1 MYRLGFIGTGNMGA
15 ALIHAAANSGYA
27 KECLLTN
34 RTKQKAEQLA
44 QECGCTVANNNSEVA
59 QQAYYIMLGVKPHL
73 MAGVLREIAP
83 VLKKRQQAGE
93 RFVLVSMAAALT
105 IEMLKEMVDGEYP
118 VLRIMPNT
126 PCAIGKGMVL
136 VTPDSLVQPQETE
149 ELCKLLQAAG
159 RFDPIE
165 ESLMDA
171 GSVIA
176 GCTGA
181 WACMMME
188 GLADGAV
195 QTGIPRAKAIEYAAQ
210 AVMGAAALVLE
221 SGKHPGQLKDEVCSP
236 AGSTIVGV
244 HAFERA
250 GLRGAA
256 MDAVTEAFA
265 RTNQMK
271 QS

>member
-126 PCAIGKGMVL
+126 PCAIGRVW
-136 VTPDSLVQPQETE
+136 
-149 ELCKLLQAAG
+149 
-159 RFDPIE
+159 F
-165 ESLMDA
+165 
-171 GSVIA
+171 
-176 GCTGA
+176 
-181 WACMMME
+181 
-188 GLADGAV
+188 
-195 QTGIPRAKAIEYAAQ
+195 
-210 AVMGAAALVLE
+210 
-221 SGKHPGQLKDEVCSP
+221 
-236 AGSTIVGV
+236 
-244 HAFERA
+244 
-250 GLRGAA
+250 
-256 MDAVTEAFA
+256 
-265 RTNQMK
+265 
-271 QS
+271 